1 MMVKSTDE
9 STATVDAVSINV
21 YNAKAAFHKAGAAVS
36 FIRRGNSGTTIE
48 MQSMPLGIL
57 KQVTPSYCERELSP
71 GDLLLLVSDGAT
83 ATDCGWISDE
93 LLAWSTSSMD
103 ALAAHIAKLARL
115 RSEESTRDDIT
126 VIAARITEN
135 KKKIIDNR

>member
-1 MMVKSTDE
+1 
-9 STATVDAVSINV
+9 
-21 YNAKAAFHKAGAAVS
+21 
-36 FIRRGNSGTTIE
+36 
-48 MQSMPLGIL
+48 MPLGIL
-57 KQVTPSYCERELSP
+57 KQVTPSYCERDLAP

-83 ATDCGWISDE
+83 AGDCGWISDE

-115 RSEESTRDDIT
+115 RSEENTRDDIT

-135 KKKIIDNR
+135 KRHGLTTD